1 MAKIKKNSIAK
12 GVAVGIAAGTATMLV
27 SNAMTKK
34 NAIKKNANKAVNAVA
49 SMFSAM
55 QG

>member
-1 MAKIKKNSIAK
+1 MAKIKKNSIVT
-12 GVAVGIAAGTATMLV
+12 GIAVGTAVGTATMLI
-27 SNAMTKK
+27 SNGMSKK